1 MSWQLAEVGSEAF
14 NLELSGILEAVGEA
28 IKSEL
33 GPNLVAL
40 VLGGG
45 YGRGEGGVYREGD
58 QERPYNDLDFTLLV
72 GSRASVDPK
81 KLKAA
86 VHALEQRVG
95 IDIDFSRPVT
105 VSDVQ
110 HWPHWLM
117 WHDLLLGHLVVVG
130 PADILSA
137 NVPKNLWQAP
147 PLIEASR
154 LLLNRGAGLLWSQ
167 LVHSGHQAA
176 PDRDFVRRNLHKTW
190 LALGDA
196 FLLMEGR
203 YSTAYRDRAA
213 SYQDLVDKKPGYA
226 AMVPTPKYLE
236 ALRFRLA
243 PHEFLA
249 PIANTDLDQARTAWI
264 EVFLTLETRR
274 TGVSFAD
281 GQSYGSWAELREPE
295 QNGIALWPRNLV
307 RNLQLGRLSLDYPRE
322 RLFRE
327 ILALMVKPDPAQ
339 TEEFL
344 EVWRRFN

>member
-1 MSWQLAEVGSEAF
+1 VNWQLAEVGSEAF
-14 NLELSGILEAVGEA
+14 NLELSEVLEAVGQA
-28 IKSEL
+28 VKNEL
-33 GPNLVAL
+33 GSNLVAL

-45 YGRGEGGVYREGD
+45 YGRGEGGVYLHGG

-72 GSRASVDPK
+72 SSKGLVDEQR
-81 KLKAA
+81 LKAA
-86 VHALEQRVG
+86 VHSLEQRVG

-105 VSDVQ
+105 VGDVQ
-110 HWPHWLM
+110 RWPHWLM
-117 WHDLLLGHLVVVG
+117 WHDLLLGHLVIVG
-130 PADILSA
+130 SADILCA

-167 LVHSGHQAA
+167 LVHSGCQAA

-213 SYQDLVDKKPGYA
+213 CYQDVIAKQPGYA
-226 AMVPTPKYLE
+226 ALVPLPRYLE

-243 PHEFLA
+243 PHEFQD
-249 PIANTDLDQARTAWI
+249 PIAQTELDQARTAWG
-264 EVFLTLETRR
+264 EVFLKLETRR
-274 TGVSFAD
+274 IGVPFAD
-281 GQSYGSWAELREPE
+281 GPSYRCWAGLREPE
-295 QNGIALWPRNLV
+295 QNRLSQWPRNLF
-307 RNLQLGRLSLDYPRE
+307 RNLQLGRLSVDYPRE

-327 ILALMVKPDPAQ
+327 ILGLMVKPDPIG
-339 TEEFL
+339 TEAFL
-344 EVWRRFN
+344 NVWRRFN